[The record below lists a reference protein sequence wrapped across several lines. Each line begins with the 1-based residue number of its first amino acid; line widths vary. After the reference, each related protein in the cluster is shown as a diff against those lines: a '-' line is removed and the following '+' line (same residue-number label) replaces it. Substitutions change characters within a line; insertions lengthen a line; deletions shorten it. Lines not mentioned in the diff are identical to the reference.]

1 MNLNKVFVLGNL
13 TADPIARALPSGQ
26 SVVNF
31 GLATNRIFYD
41 KDRQKQQQAEF
52 HNIVAFGKIAEIA
65 QQYLKKGSMV
75 LIEGRIQTRSW
86 QDSSGNKRTRTEI
99 ITEKLQLGPRTAGKV
114 IPAEEKETPLEEI
127 PIIEEGGEKDE
138 EINVSDLPF

>member
-65 QQYLKKGSMV
+65 QQYLKKGAMV

>member
-13 TADPIARALPSGQ
+13 TADPISRALPSGQ

-52 HNIVAFGKIAEIA
+52 HNIVAFGRIAEIA

-114 IPAEEKETPLEEI
+114 IPTEEKEAPLEEI

>member
-99 ITEKLQLGPRTAGKV
+99 ITEKLQLGPRAAGKV